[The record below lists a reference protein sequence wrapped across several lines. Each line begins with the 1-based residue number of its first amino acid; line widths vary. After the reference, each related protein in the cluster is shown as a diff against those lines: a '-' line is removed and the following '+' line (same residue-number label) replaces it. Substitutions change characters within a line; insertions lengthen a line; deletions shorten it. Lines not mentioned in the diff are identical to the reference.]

1 METVKKVEETMPT
14 DLGALLDAGDGAI
27 VMLVAGDTRL
37 AAHRAVLV
45 DRSPV
50 FAAMFQHDTLEA
62 SSGEVAIADVE
73 GPVLRQLVSY
83 LYTLRAPQ
91 LPSIAPQLLA
101 TADKCALSGLKAEC
115 EKQVAAELALETAAA
130 TAVLAVRHS
139 CSSLRQAALTFIK
152 KHTHQ
157 VMATQGWADAM
168 LRQPKDLIEVS
179 RLLSDPPAETS
190 TPTATQ
196 VRSTTTTTT
205 TTASATR
212 QSHSSQIPAAAVPAT
227 ATATMY
233 IQNSSVCSFDSF
245 LHKVCLLIVNSKNS
259 SVICRRLSQQGKNR
273 RLIQAAEQ
281 GAVEELRALL
291 AAGADVGVRGRG
303 EHRMPALHWAVQGE
317 HTEAVR
323 CLLDAG
329 AEVNDR
335 DSDQNT
341 PLHLAAY
348 SGDVALVQ
356 ILLESSADPNA
367 RDKWGRTP
375 LHDAVWRGHIEAAT
389 MLLDAGADG
398 DVMDDDGFTPL
409 DKARQ
414 KNNRQLIDL
423 LS

>member
-1 METVKKVEETMPT
+1 METVKKVEETMAT

-101 TADKCALSGLKAEC
+101 TADKYALSGLKAEC

-152 KHTHQ
+152 RHTHQ

-227 ATATMY
+227 ATATATATAMETTTAPSLDGDAVSR
-233 IQNSSVCSFDSF
+233 IQS
-245 LHKVCLLIVNSKNS
+245 
-259 SVICRRLSQQGKNR
+259 LSQQGKNR
-273 RLIQAAEQ
+273 RLI
-281 GAVEELRALL
+281 
-291 AAGADVGVRGRG
+291 
-303 EHRMPALHWAVQGE
+303 
-317 HTEAVR
+317 
-323 CLLDAG
+323 
-329 AEVNDR
+329 
-335 DSDQNT
+335 
-341 PLHLAAY
+341 
-348 SGDVALVQ
+348 
-356 ILLESSADPNA
+356 
-367 RDKWGRTP
+367 
-375 LHDAVWRGHIEAAT
+375 
-389 MLLDAGADG
+389 
-398 DVMDDDGFTPL
+398 
-409 DKARQ
+409 
-414 KNNRQLIDL
+414 
-423 LS
+423 

>member
-1 METVKKVEETMPT
+1 METVKKVEETMAT

-50 FAAMFQHDTLEA
+50 FTAMFQHDTLEA

-83 LYTLRAPQ
+83 LYTLQAPQ

-101 TADKCALSGLKAEC
+101 AADKYALSGLKAEC
-115 EKQVAAELALETAAA
+115 EKQVAAQLALETAAA

-139 CSSLRQAALTFIK
+139 CGSLRQAAITFIK
-152 KHTHQ
+152 AHTHQ

-205 TTASATR
+205 TTTTASATR

-227 ATATMY
+227 GTATTTATATAMATTTAPSLDGDAVSR
-233 IQNSSVCSFDSF
+233 IQ
-245 LHKVCLLIVNSKNS
+245 
-259 SVICRRLSQQGKNR
+259 RLSQQGKNR

-291 AAGADVGVRGRG
+291 AAGADVGVRDRG
-303 EHRMPALHWAVQGE
+303 EHGMTALHWAAEGE
-317 HTEAVR
+317 HMEAVR

-335 DSDQNT
+335 DSNQNT

-348 SGDVALVQ
+348 NGDVALVR

-375 LHDAVWRGHIEAAT
+375 LHDAVWRGHMEAAT
-389 MLLDAGADG
+389 VLLDGGADV

-414 KNNRQLIDL
+414 KNNQQLIDL